1 MAGIQP
7 PSAGRRRL
15 AGIDALKAFA
25 IAAVILIHIPRSPV
39 TDTVPWQ
46 LLVECC
52 RFAVPC
58 FFLISGFLF
67 MRTWKANPAGP
78 YLILKYVRRL
88 GLAFLIWSFFY
99 AVVPPFP
106 MGAPHGI
113 SSAIRDHFA
122 NALHHPRYFLVNG
135 SAYHLWFLPALLL
148 GLVITWLCMN
158 YAWTGLGVF
167 IGATLFCVALSG
179 GPYSST
185 LAGFHTDYDLKNGPY
200 FSTLFVAL
208 GAWAAA
214 HEFRIPRL
222 WAGILAISGLLVS
235 IGELYFLQRGDFQTL
250 HSISYSI
257 GTIPFALGVFFFAL
271 SCDSVAPRIAWI
283 GSLSLGIYVAH
294 PYLIEVVRQSPLSI
308 FFSVHPLAFAAAILL
323 ASIGAVSLLARI
335 PPLRKLVT

>member
-7 PSAGRRRL
+7 PSAGRQRL

-25 IAAVILIHIPRSPV
+25 IAAVILIHIPLSPV
-39 TDTVPWQ
+39 TETVRWQ

-67 MRTWKANPAGP
+67 MRTWKESPSGHH
-78 YLILKYVRRL
+78 LILKYVRRL
-88 GLAFLIWSFFY
+88 GLAFLVWSLFY

-113 SSAIRDHFA
+113 QSAIRDHFA
-122 NALHHPRYFLVNG
+122 DALRHPRYFLING
-135 SAYHLWFLPALLL
+135 SAYHLWFLPALLI

-167 IGATLFCVALSG
+167 VGAAFYCVALSG
-179 GPYSST
+179 GPYAST

-208 GAWAAA
+208 GAWIAA

-222 WAGILAISGLLVS
+222 LAGILAICGLLVS
-235 IGELYFLQRGDFQTL
+235 VGELYWLQRGNLQSF

-257 GTIPFALGVFFFAL
+257 GTVPFALGVFFFAL
-271 SCDSVAPRIAWI
+271 SVDSVPPRIAWV
-283 GSLSLGIYVAH
+283 GGLSLGIYVLH
-294 PYLIEVVRQSPLSI
+294 PYLIEIVRQSSLS
-308 FFSVHPLAFAAAILL
+308 SLAAHPLAFAAAILL
-323 ASIGAVSLLARI
+323 ASIGVVALAARI
-335 PPLRKLVT
+335 PPLRKFVT

>member
-1 MAGIQP
+1 MGGIQP
-7 PSAGRRRL
+7 PSAGRRRI

-39 TDTVPWQ
+39 TDTVSWQ
-46 LLVECC
+46 LLIECC

-58 FFLISGFLF
+58 FFLTSGFLF
-67 MRTWKANPAGP
+67 MRTWRANPSGHH
-78 YLILKYVRRL
+78 LILKYVRRL

-113 SSAIRDHFA
+113 LSAVREHFA
-122 NALHHPRYFLVNG
+122 VALHHPRYFLVNG
-135 SAYHLWFLPALLL
+135 TAYHLWFLPALLL

-158 YAWTGLGVF
+158 YASTGLGVL
-167 IGATLFCVALSG
+167 IGAAFYCVALSG

-208 GAWAAA
+208 GAWTAA
-214 HEFRIPRL
+214 HEFRIPRV
-222 WAGILAISGLLVS
+222 WTGVLAVSGLLVS
-235 IGELYFLQRGDFQTL
+235 IGELYSLQRGDLQAF
-250 HSISYSI
+250 HSVSYSI

-271 SCDSVAPRIAWI
+271 SFDSVPPRIAWI
-283 GSLSLGIYVAH
+283 GSLSLGIYLIH
-294 PYLIEVVRQSPLSI
+294 PYLIELVRQSPLSS
-308 FFSVHPLAFAAAILL
+308 FVAGYPLIFAAAILA
-323 ASIGAVSLLARI
+323 ASIGVVTIMNRI
-335 PPLRKLVT
+335 APLRKLVT